1 MSYIHFPRWIWIYS
15 KDCVV
20 IFRSISWTTI
30 VSNINNILTTSQTRN
45 IQSSYTIS
53 KVNST
58 SVISININCN
68 ISNSISSNQY
78 PYSGIFTIGNVVNF
92 YIHFKV
98 ISWTDSEINISC
110 VSKEVIITT
119 VSNRNIYIFTRS

>member
-58 SVISININCN
+58 SVNSININCN

-78 PYSGIFTIGNVVNF
+78 PYSSIFTIGNVVNF
-92 YIHFKV
+92 YIDCKV

>member
-30 VSNINNILTTSQTRN
+30 ISNINNILTTSQTRN

-58 SVISININCN
+58 SVNSININCN

-78 PYSGIFTIGNVVNF
+78 PYSSIITIGNVVNF
-92 YIHFKV
+92 YINCKV